1 MKLFIFDM
9 GGVVTTNASEARGR
23 PAAALGVTQEEMD
36 NAIAEP
42 IGLTDQ
48 NARDKNCA
56 QGQNAPRENLFD
68 QLTVGKI
75 SVKEFWKTVGE
86 RLGKKI
92 DTDYFHLFFH
102 PVLNEGTK
110 KIIMAL
116 RKEGFRVVCG
126 TNTIES
132 HYLNHITRGDYA
144 FFDQT
149 YASQMMGVKKPDPLF
164 WKMILDAEKCAP
176 SDAFFTDDLEANV
189 QAAAALGIH
198 AVQFIDAKKLQADV
212 RAFLRK

>member
-1 MKLFIFDM
+1 M
-9 GGVVTTNASEARGR
+9 GGVVTSNASEARGR
-23 PAAALGVTQEEMD
+23 PAAVLGVTQEEMD
-36 NAIAEP
+36 RAIKTP
-42 IGLTDQ
+42 TGD
-48 NARDKNCA
+48 
-56 QGQNAPRENLFD
+56 LFD

-75 SVKEFWKTVGE
+75 SVKEFWKTVGD

-110 KIIMAL
+110 KIILAL
-116 RKEGFRVVCG
+116 RKKGFRVVCG

-198 AVQFIDAKKLQADV
+198 AVQFIDAKKLRADV
-212 RAFLRK
+212 KEFLRKR

>member
-23 PAAALGVTQEEMD
+23 PAAALGVSQEEMD
-36 NAIAEP
+36 RTT
-42 IGLTDQ
+42 G
-48 NARDKNCA
+48 
-56 QGQNAPRENLFD
+56 GLFD

-75 SVKEFWKTVGE
+75 TTKEFWATVGE

-102 PVLNEGTK
+102 PVLNEETK
-110 KIIMAL
+110 KIILGL
-116 RKEGFRVVCG
+116 RKKGFRVVCG
-126 TNTIES
+126 TNTIQS
-132 HYLNHITRGDYA
+132 HYLNHMARGDYA

-149 YASQMMGVKKPDPLF
+149 YASQLMGAKKPDPLF
-164 WKMILDAEKCAP
+164 WKLILDAEKCEP
-176 SDAFFTDDLEANV
+176 YDAFFTDDLEVNV

-198 AVQFIDAKKLQADV
+198 AFQFTSAKDLR
-212 RAFLRK
+212 RAIKEFLRG

>member
-36 NAIAEP
+36 RA
-42 IGLTDQ
+42 TD
-48 NARDKNCA
+48 
-56 QGQNAPRENLFD
+56 GLFD
-68 QLTVGKI
+68 LLTIGKI

-102 PVLNEGTK
+102 PVLNEETK
-110 KIIMAL
+110 KIILAL
-116 RKEGFRVVCG
+116 RKKGFRVVCG

-149 YASQMMGVKKPDPLF
+149 YASQMMGVKKPDLQF
-164 WKMILDAEKCAP
+164 WKMILEAEKCAP

-212 RAFLRK
+212 RAFLNKR

>member
-23 PAAALGVTQEEMD
+23 PAAALGVSQEEMD
-36 NAIAEP
+36 RA
-42 IGLTDQ
+42 TD
-48 NARDKNCA
+48 D
-56 QGQNAPRENLFD
+56 LFD
-68 QLTVGKI
+68 LLTIGKI

-86 RLGKKI
+86 RLGKQI

-110 KIIMAL
+110 KIILAL
-116 RKEGFRVVCG
+116 RKKGFRVVCG

-164 WKMILDAEKCAP
+164 WKLILDAEKCEP

-198 AVQFIDAKKLQADV
+198 AFQFTSAKDLR
-212 RAFLRK
+212 RAIKEFLRG

>member
-23 PAAALGVTQEEMD
+23 PAAALGVSQEEMD
-36 NAIAEP
+36 RA
-42 IGLTDQ
+42 TD
-48 NARDKNCA
+48 D
-56 QGQNAPRENLFD
+56 LFD
-68 QLTVGKI
+68 LLTIGKI

-86 RLGKKI
+86 RLGKQI

-110 KIIMAL
+110 KIILAL
-116 RKEGFRVVCG
+116 RKKGFRVVCG

-149 YASQMMGVKKPDPLF
+149 YASQMMGVKKPDPQF

-198 AVQFIDAKKLQADV
+198 AFQFTSAKDLQ
-212 RAFLRK
+212 RAIKEFLRG

>member
-36 NAIAEP
+36 RAT
-42 IGLTDQ
+42 GD
-48 NARDKNCA
+48 
-56 QGQNAPRENLFD
+56 LFD
-68 QLTVGKI
+68 LLTIGKI

-110 KIIMAL
+110 KIILAL
-116 RKEGFRVVCG
+116 RKKGFRVVCG

-149 YASQMMGVKKPDPLF
+149 YASQMMGVKKPDPQF

-189 QAAAALGIH
+189 QAAAALGIQ
-198 AVQFIDAKKLQADV
+198 AVQFTNAKDLR
-212 RAFLRK
+212 RAIKEFFRG

>member
-23 PAAALGVTQEEMD
+23 PAAALGVSQEEMD
-36 NAIAEP
+36 RA
-42 IGLTDQ
+42 TD
-48 NARDKNCA
+48 D
-56 QGQNAPRENLFD
+56 LFD
-68 QLTVGKI
+68 LLTIGKI

-86 RLGKKI
+86 RLGKQI

-110 KIIMAL
+110 KIILAL
-116 RKEGFRVVCG
+116 RKKGFRVVCG

-149 YASQMMGVKKPDPLF
+149 YASQMMGVKKPDPQF

-198 AVQFIDAKKLQADV
+198 AFQFTDAKDLR
-212 RAFLRK
+212 RAIKEFFRG

>member
-42 IGLTDQ
+42 IGFTD
-48 NARDKNCA
+48 
-56 QGQNAPRENLFD
+56 QNAPRENLFD

-75 SVKEFWKTVGE
+75 SVKEFWKTVGD

-110 KIIMAL
+110 KIILAL
-116 RKEGFRVVCG
+116 RKKGFRVVCG

-149 YASQMMGVKKPDPLF
+149 YASQMMGAKKPDPLF
-164 WKMILDAEKCAP
+164 WKLILDAEKCAP
-176 SDAFFTDDLEANV
+176 SDAFFTD
-189 QAAAALGIH
+189 
-198 AVQFIDAKKLQADV
+198 AKKLRADV
-212 RAFLRK
+212 REFLRKR

>member
-23 PAAALGVTQEEMD
+23 PAAALGVSQEEMD
-36 NAIAEP
+36 RA
-42 IGLTDQ
+42 TD
-48 NARDKNCA
+48 D
-56 QGQNAPRENLFD
+56 LFD
-68 QLTVGKI
+68 LLTIGKI

-86 RLGKKI
+86 RLGKQI

-110 KIIMAL
+110 KIILGL
-116 RKEGFRVVCG
+116 RKKGFRVVCG

-149 YASQMMGVKKPDPLF
+149 YASQMMGVKKPDPQF

-176 SDAFFTDDLEANV
+176 SDAFFTDDLKANV

-198 AVQFIDAKKLQADV
+198 AFQFTSAKD
-212 RAFLRK
+212 LRHAIKDFFRG

>member
-36 NAIAEP
+36 RAT
-42 IGLTDQ
+42 GD
-48 NARDKNCA
+48 
-56 QGQNAPRENLFD
+56 LFD
-68 QLTVGKI
+68 LLTIGKI
-75 SVKEFWKTVGE
+75 NVKEFWKTVGE

-110 KIIMAL
+110 KIILAL
-116 RKEGFRVVCG
+116 RKKGFRVVCG

-149 YASQMMGVKKPDPLF
+149 YASQMMGVKKPDPQF
-164 WKMILDAEKCAP
+164 WKMILEAEKCEP
-176 SDAFFTDDLEANV
+176 SDAFFTDDLKANV

-198 AVQFIDAKKLQADV
+198 AFQFTSAKDLR
-212 RAFLRK
+212 RAIKEFLRG

>member
-9 GGVVTTNASEARGR
+9 GGVVTTNASEVRGH
-23 PAAALGVTQEEMD
+23 PAAALGVSQEEMD
-36 NAIAEP
+36 RAT
-42 IGLTDQ
+42 GD
-48 NARDKNCA
+48 
-56 QGQNAPRENLFD
+56 LFD
-68 QLTVGKI
+68 QLTIGKI
-75 SVKEFWKTVGE
+75 TTKDFWATVGE

-102 PVLNEGTK
+102 PVLNEETK
-110 KIIMAL
+110 KIILGL
-116 RKEGFRVVCG
+116 RKKGFRVVCG

-132 HYLNHITRGDYA
+132 HYLNHMTRGDYA

-149 YASQMMGVKKPDPLF
+149 YASQLMGAKKPDPQF
-164 WKMILDAEKCAP
+164 WKLILDAEKCKP

-198 AVQFIDAKKLQADV
+198 AFQFTSAKDLR
-212 RAFLRK
+212 RAIKEFLRG

>member
-36 NAIAEP
+36 NAT
-42 IGLTDQ
+42 GD
-48 NARDKNCA
+48 
-56 QGQNAPRENLFD
+56 LFD

-75 SVKEFWKTVGE
+75 SVKEFWKTVGD

-110 KIIMAL
+110 KIILAL
-116 RKEGFRVVCG
+116 RKKSFRVVCG

-149 YASQMMGVKKPDPLF
+149 YASQMMGVKKPDPQF
-164 WKMILDAEKCAP
+164 WKMILDAEKCTP

-198 AVQFIDAKKLQADV
+198 AVQFTDAKDLR
-212 RAFLRK
+212 RAIKEFLRG

>member
-23 PAAALGVTQEEMD
+23 PAAALGVSQEEME
-36 NAIAEP
+36 NAT
-42 IGLTDQ
+42 G
-48 NARDKNCA
+48 
-56 QGQNAPRENLFD
+56 GLFD

-75 SVKEFWKTVGE
+75 TTKEFWAAVGE

-102 PVLNEGTK
+102 HVLNEETK
-110 KIIMAL
+110 KIILGL
-116 RKEGFRVVCG
+116 RKKSFRVVCG

-132 HYLNHITRGDYA
+132 HYLNHMARGDYA

-149 YASQMMGVKKPDPLF
+149 YASQLMGAKKPDPLF
-164 WKMILDAEKCAP
+164 WKLILDAEKCEP

-189 QAAAALGIH
+189 QAAASLGIH
-198 AVQFIDAKKLQADV
+198 AFQFTSAKDLR
-212 RAFLRK
+212 RAIKEFLRG

>member
-36 NAIAEP
+36 NAT
-42 IGLTDQ
+42 GD
-48 NARDKNCA
+48 
-56 QGQNAPRENLFD
+56 LFD

-75 SVKEFWKTVGE
+75 SVKEFWKTVGD

-110 KIIMAL
+110 KIILAL
-116 RKEGFRVVCG
+116 RKKGFRVVCG

-176 SDAFFTDDLEANV
+176 SEAFFTDDLEANV

-198 AVQFIDAKKLQADV
+198 AVQFTDAKKLRADV
-212 RAFLRK
+212 REFLRKR

>member
-42 IGLTDQ
+42 IGFTD
-48 NARDKNCA
+48 
-56 QGQNAPRENLFD
+56 QNAPRENLFD

-75 SVKEFWKTVGE
+75 SVKEFWKTVGD

-110 KIIMAL
+110 KIILAL
-116 RKEGFRVVCG
+116 RKKGFRVVCG

-149 YASQMMGVKKPDPLF
+149 YASQMMGAKKPDPLF
-164 WKMILDAEKCAP
+164 WKLILDAEKCAP

-189 QAAAALGIH
+189 QAAASLGIH
-198 AVQFIDAKKLQADV
+198 AVQFTDAKKLRADV
-212 RAFLRK
+212 REFLRKR

>member
-9 GGVVTTNASEARGR
+9 GGVVTSNASEARGR

-36 NAIAEP
+36 RAIADP
-42 IGLTDQ
+42 TG
-48 NARDKNCA
+48 
-56 QGQNAPRENLFD
+56 NLFD

-75 SVKEFWKTVGE
+75 TVKEFWKTIGD

-110 KIIMAL
+110 KIILAL
-116 RKEGFRVVCG
+116 RKKGFRVVCG

-149 YASQMMGVKKPDPLF
+149 YASQMMGVKKPDPQF

-176 SDAFFTDDLEANV
+176 SDAFFTDDLKANV

-198 AVQFIDAKKLQADV
+198 AVQFTDAKKLRADV
-212 RAFLRK
+212 REFLRKR

>member
-36 NAIAEP
+36 RAT
-42 IGLTDQ
+42 GD
-48 NARDKNCA
+48 
-56 QGQNAPRENLFD
+56 LFD
-68 QLTVGKI
+68 LLTIGKI
-75 SVKEFWKTVGE
+75 SVKEFWKTVGD

-110 KIIMAL
+110 KIILAL
-116 RKEGFRVVCG
+116 RKKGFRVVCG

-149 YASQMMGVKKPDPLF
+149 YASQLMGAKKPDPLF
-164 WKMILDAEKCAP
+164 WKLILDAEKCEP

-198 AVQFIDAKKLQADV
+198 AVQFTSAKDLRHAIKE
-212 RAFLRK
+212 FLRG

>member
-9 GGVVTTNASEARGR
+9 GGVVTTNASEVRGR

-36 NAIAEP
+36 RAT
-42 IGLTDQ
+42 G
-48 NARDKNCA
+48 
-56 QGQNAPRENLFD
+56 GLFD
-68 QLTVGKI
+68 QLTIGKI
-75 SVKEFWKTVGE
+75 STKDFWKTVGE

-102 PVLNEGTK
+102 PVLNDGTK
-110 KIIMAL
+110 KIILGL
-116 RKEGFRVVCG
+116 RKKGFRVVCG

-132 HYLNHITRGDYA
+132 HYLNHMARGDYA

-149 YASQMMGVKKPDPLF
+149 YASQLMGAKKPDPLF
-164 WKMILDAEKCAP
+164 WKLILDAEKCKP

-198 AVQFIDAKKLQADV
+198 AFQFTNAKDLR
-212 RAFLRK
+212 RAIKKFLRG

>member
-36 NAIAEP
+36 RAT
-42 IGLTDQ
+42 GD
-48 NARDKNCA
+48 
-56 QGQNAPRENLFD
+56 LFD
-68 QLTVGKI
+68 LLTIGKI
-75 SVKEFWKTVGE
+75 SVKEFWKTVGD

-110 KIIMAL
+110 KIILAL
-116 RKEGFRVVCG
+116 RKKGFRVVCG

-149 YASQMMGVKKPDPLF
+149 YASQMMGVKKPDPQF

-198 AVQFIDAKKLQADV
+198 AFQFTSAKDLR
-212 RAFLRK
+212 RAIKEFLRG

>member
-9 GGVVTTNASEARGR
+9 GGVVTTNASEVRGR

-36 NAIAEP
+36 RAT
-42 IGLTDQ
+42 GD
-48 NARDKNCA
+48 
-56 QGQNAPRENLFD
+56 LFD
-68 QLTVGKI
+68 QLTIGKI
-75 SVKEFWKTVGE
+75 TTKDFWKTVGE

-110 KIIMAL
+110 KIILSL
-116 RKEGFRVVCG
+116 RKKGFRVVCG

-164 WKMILDAEKCAP
+164 WKLILDAEKCAP
-176 SDAFFTDDLEANV
+176 SDAFFTDDLEENV
-189 QAAAALGIH
+189 KAAAALGIH
-198 AVQFIDAKKLQADV
+198 AVQFTSAKDLRADV
-212 RAFLRK
+212 MEFLRE

>member
-9 GGVVTTNASEARGR
+9 GGVVTSNASEARGR
-23 PAAALGVTQEEMD
+23 PAQALGVTQEEMD
-36 NAIAEP
+36 RAIAEP
-42 IGLTDQ
+42 IGFTD
-48 NARDKNCA
+48 
-56 QGQNAPRENLFD
+56 QNAPRENLFD

-110 KIIMAL
+110 KIILAL
-116 RKEGFRVVCG
+116 RKKGFRVVCG

-149 YASQMMGVKKPDPLF
+149 YASQMMGVKKPDPQF

-198 AVQFIDAKKLQADV
+198 AVRFTSARELKKAIKE
-212 RAFLRK
+212 FLR